1 MVTFWY
7 SKFTIFVVI
16 LYHSF
21 WRFYSKNWLNRINKA
36 LYVGFQNFFFFARLI
51 ESFEGVHAKFHDFPI
66 SQTGD
71 IKFWMCYEKCV
82 HTLSRS
88 CHAVCHSDL
97 TSHMI
102 PGGPPW
108 GMVWK
113 SMKFCAQVQNFKT
126 IALSVQEIWAFLL
139 LHALKCE
146 HISHSS
152 VRFSW
157 SLVALETLDGQNET
171 LGLKS
176 QWICLW
182 ECLM

>member
-1 MVTFWY
+1 
-7 SKFTIFVVI
+7 
-16 LYHSF
+16 
-21 WRFYSKNWLNRINKA
+21 
-36 LYVGFQNFFFFARLI
+36 
-51 ESFEGVHAKFHDFPI
+51 
-66 SQTGD
+66 
-71 IKFWMCYEKCV
+71 MCYEKCV

-88 CHAVCHSDL
+88 CHAVCHGDL

-152 VRFSW
+152 IGFSW
-157 SLVALETLDGQNET
+157 SHATSEALDGPNEIFS
-171 LGLKS
+171 LKS
-176 QWICLW
+176 RWICLW
-182 ECLM
+182 ECLIYHFIAKYKPSTQKIFIKCCKMLWKCCKNSIFELFSRYSSFFLCSINL

>member
-1 MVTFWY
+1 M
-7 SKFTIFVVI
+7 IFLKKI
-16 LYHSF
+16 DQP
-21 WRFYSKNWLNRINKA
+21 KKKA
-36 LYVGFQNFFFFARLI
+36 HYFGFQNFFFFARLK
-51 ESFEGVHAKFHDFPI
+51 ESCEGVHAKFHDFII

-88 CHAVCHSDL
+88 CHAVCHGDL

-108 GMVWK
+108 GMVLK

-152 VRFSW
+152 IRFSW
-157 SLVALETLDGQNET
+157 SLAALEALNGQNET

-176 QWICLW
+176 RWICLW
-182 ECLM
+182 ECLI